1 MPGVDAQHR
10 GSIMWLTLMP
20 YVSVGMVAGYVADR
34 HLWAGKYAGA
44 VSQIVISILHHGGI
58 M

>member
-1 MPGVDAQHR
+1 
-10 GSIMWLTLMP
+10 MWLTLMP
-20 YVSVGMVAGYVADR
+20 YVSVGMVAGYAADR

-44 VSQIVISILHHGGI
+44 VSQIAISILHHCGI